1 MASSNMYQTA
11 DNKTLR
17 KALHEVNSF
26 QNITLG
32 KTLTQCEKTSHMT
45 SVHQAYSAET
55 NSQPHHVR
63 E

>member
-1 MASSNMYQTA
+1 MASSNMFQTA

-32 KTLTQCEKTSHMT
+32 KTLTQAEKTSHVT
-45 SVHQAYSAET
+45 SVLQAYT
-55 NSQPHHVR
+55 P
-63 E
+63 

>member
-1 MASSNMYQTA
+1 MASSNLHQTA

-32 KTLTQCEKTSHMT
+32 KTLTQGEKMPYAS
-45 SVHQAYSAET
+45 SVSNANSSET
-55 NSQPHHVR
+55 DGKPHHVR
-63 E
+63 